1 MDWMFLFEKIGLP
14 GGILAVLAIVVKA
27 IIAQQNTIMDRADAQ
42 QKLLTEQ
49 QKNER
54 ELWISTYGSVTDA
67 LKANTESLREFHDM
81 TKAGLRY
88 SKEEHQVMTACL
100 TDLTKAVSHMNG
112 KVG

>member
-1 MDWMFLFEKIGLP
+1 MDFMFLFEKIGLP

-27 IIAQQNTIMDRADAQ
+27 IIAQQNTIIARADEQ
-42 QKLLTEQ
+42 QKLLMDQ
-49 QKNER
+49 AKNER

-67 LKANTESLREFHDM
+67 LKENTQSVKEFHDM

-88 SKEEHQVMTACL
+88 AKEEHKVMTESL
-100 TDLTKAVSHMNG
+100 TDLIKAVSHMNG